1 MKIYAMSNPAF
12 RADTFIFKNIKDV
25 WGCGPIDEW
34 FYIKLN
40 SSNKI
45 EEIGVNIENRIMH
58 SIEKDSLV
66 EANTTQ
72 KRIFNSIGT
81 EFWATLLRQKRKIF

>member
-1 MKIYAMSNPAF
+1 MKIYAMRNPSF
-12 RADTFIFKNIKDV
+12 LSDTFVFKNIKDV
-25 WGCGPIDEW
+25 WGCGPVNKW

-45 EEIGVNIENRIMH
+45 EEIGVNIENRIMQPLK
-58 SIEKDSLV
+58 IELLK
-66 EANTTQ
+66 EADATQ

-81 EFWATLLRQKRKIF
+81 EFWATLLSQKK